1 MDIKSSNKFN
11 REFGEYL
18 KEHIKDKTS
27 IFDVVS
33 EEEYFLLF
41 DDKKKNEYD
50 KILEDAKKRY
60 TTLMQLKA
68 SVEYAKSSALA
79 LYMNQANEQ
88 YRFY

>member
-1 MDIKSSNKFN
+1 MAKKNSNVFN

-18 KEHIKDKTS
+18 KEHIKDKS

-41 DDKKKNEYD
+41 NDKKKKEYD

-60 TTLMQLKA
+60 TTLMQLKE

-79 LYMNQANEQ
+79 LYMNQANKE